1 MNEQYLTNPKEKQSV
16 KLSIKSLSKT
26 YQVKGVE
33 ISVLSDINLEIYEG
47 EFVAIVGG
55 SGCGKSTFLRI
66 VSGFIQDYVGK
77 AQINGSDIH
86 APGRDRG
93 FVFQESRLFPWL
105 TVEENISFGREN
117 KHKKNSKK
125 TDELL
130 ALVGLTNVSKA
141 YPQQLSGGMAQR
153 CAIARALINHPEI
166 LLLDEP
172 FGALDA
178 MTKVT
183 LQEELLKIHEKDK
196 TTTILVT
203 HDMEEAIFLAD
214 RVIVMTPRPGKI
226 HKIIPVNL
234 YHPRN
239 RNESAFVEIRK
250 HIYNEFFT
258 PPKQEIEYSI

>member
-1 MNEQYLTNPKEKQSV
+1 MNDIHAVNQKENRSV
-16 KLSIKSLSKT
+16 KLSINNLSKT
-26 YQVKGVE
+26 YQVKEEE
-33 ISVLSDINLEIYEG
+33 ISILSDINLEVYEG

-66 VSGFIQDYVGK
+66 ISGFIQDYTGTAK
-77 AQINGSDIH
+77 INGLDIH

-105 TVEENISFGREN
+105 TVEENIGFGLEN
-117 KHKKNSKK
+117 NSKK
-125 TDELL
+125 HSSKINELL
-130 ALVGLTNVSKA
+130 TLVGLTNFAKA

-166 LLLDEP
+166 VLLDEP

-203 HDMEEAIFLAD
+203 HDIEEAIFLAD
-214 RVIVMTPRPGKI
+214 RIIVMTPRPGRI

-258 PPKQEIEYSI
+258 SPKHIIEYSI

>member
-1 MNEQYLTNPKEKQSV
+1 MNEQYLANPKEKQSV

-117 KHKKNSKK
+117 KHEKN
-125 TDELL
+125 
-130 ALVGLTNVSKA
+130 
-141 YPQQLSGGMAQR
+141 
-153 CAIARALINHPEI
+153 
-166 LLLDEP
+166 
-172 FGALDA
+172 
-178 MTKVT
+178 
-183 LQEELLKIHEKDK
+183 

-203 HDMEEAIFLAD
+203 HDIEEAIFLAD

>member
-1 MNEQYLTNPKEKQSV
+1 MNEEYLVNLKNKRSV
-16 KLSIKSLSKT
+16 KLSISGLSKA
-26 YQVKGVE
+26 YQVKKECVT
-33 ISVLSDINLEIYEG
+33 VLSDINLEVYEG

-66 VSGFIQDYVGK
+66 ISGFIQDYVGT
-77 AQINGSDIH
+77 AQINGLDIH

-105 TVEENISFGREN
+105 TVEENISFGLQNKSEN
-117 KHKKNSKK
+117 HSKK

-130 ALVGLTNVSKA
+130 TLVGLTNFSKA
-141 YPQQLSGGMAQR
+141 YPHQLSGGMAQR

-178 MTKVT
+178 MTKVI

-203 HDMEEAIFLAD
+203 HDIEEAILLAD
-214 RVIVMTPRPGKI
+214 RVIVMTPRPGRI

-250 HIYNEFFT
+250 HIYNEFFLS
-258 PPKQEIEYSI
+258 PKQEIEYSI

>member
-1 MNEQYLTNPKEKQSV
+1 MNEESPVNQKENRSV
-16 KLSIKSLSKT
+16 KLSINSLSKT
-26 YQVKGVE
+26 YQVKGEE
-33 ISVLSDINLEIYEG
+33 ITVLSDINLEVYEG

-66 VSGFIQDYVGK
+66 ISGFIKDYLGT
-77 AQINGSDIH
+77 ARINGLNIY

-105 TVEENISFGREN
+105 TVEENIGFGLQN
-117 KHKKNSKK
+117 NSKK
-125 TDELL
+125 HSGKIEELL
-130 ALVGLTNVSKA
+130 TLVGLTNFSKA
-141 YPQQLSGGMAQR
+141 YPHQLSGGMAQR

-203 HDMEEAIFLAD
+203 HDIEEAIFLAD
-214 RVIVMTPRPGKI
+214 RVIVMTPRPGRI

-258 PPKQEIEYSI
+258 SPKQEIEYSI